1 MEETDK
7 NERNSTT
14 TENSNANNE
23 ELSSPPPPPPPLPQ
37 PIVTKSKVKEEPL
50 KIILP
55 ENFKN
60 VEVEK
65 NFSVVPGKPVV
76 YVPFIF
82 TFLKTQNSKLK
93 NNKAIISS
101 KWTIDGENIE
111 KLLNY
116 SPTTISFIPQKEH
129 SGKELV
135 FEIKISPLIIEQENN
150 GGNNSN
156 NKSSNI
162 FSKLFNRSSSN
173 SNNNNN
179 NNNNNGNNNNNNN
192 SNNNNNK
199 EIPIIIEYKHK
210 ILFEKSREL
219 LKINEPTNN
228 SINNQY
234 RIVQY
239 NILAD
244 CYVSDSWYTN
254 SPSYS
259 LRWNSY
265 RSFMLIEQILQY
277 SADIVGTQEVDRLYW
292 QLFKEMNVRGG
303 YQYFPTYDNIESPS
317 STMGGFDNRYRE
329 GCFIFFKKE
338 RFTLLKGLEIDYT
351 KLNREGQTLLKK
363 ELVEILIQDPIY
375 KSCITHFLEHSS
387 HHVHHALVLL
397 QDKRTKQRIIVVS
410 KHMYWGSQGY
420 NYHIQCVQIHLFTL
434 ILSHFIQVNNLE
446 NNIPIVVC
454 GDFNSSPDDSCY
466 NFMTKGLMAND
477 DHHLT
482 LAGKYQ
488 PAFDSSQ
495 FNNHPEIKS
504 INHNFNFSSAYS
516 SRPNGE
522 PKFTIVSRAFTGNID
537 QIFVSRDRFK
547 VNNVLE
553 LGEKQDYKML
563 PSLTLASDHILLMT
577 DLELLPPSQSS

>member
-1 MEETDK
+1 MEEIDK
-7 NERNSTT
+7 NNITT
-14 TENSNANNE
+14 TENSIKNE
-23 ELSSPPPPPPPLPQ
+23 ELPSSSTPTLPPPPPPLPPQ
-37 PIVTKSKVKEEPL
+37 STIVTNSKVKEEPL

-55 ENFKN
+55 ENFKFG
-60 VEVEK
+60 EAEK
-65 NFSVVPGKPVV
+65 SFSIVPGKPIT

-82 TFLKTQNSKLK
+82 TFKNQNSKLK
-93 NNKAIISS
+93 YSKAIISS
-101 KWTIDGENIE
+101 KWMIDGENIE
-111 KLLNY
+111 KLLHY
-116 SPTTISFIPQKEH
+116 SNNSSTPTISFTPKKEH
-129 SGKELV
+129 SGKELI
-135 FEIKISPLIIEQENN
+135 FEIKISPLIFEQHE
-150 GGNNSN
+150 
-156 NKSSNI
+156 NKSNNI
-162 FSKLFNRSSSN
+162 FSKLFNKSSS

-179 NNNNNGNNNNNNN
+179 SDNN
-192 SNNNNNK
+192 

-219 LKINEPTNN
+219 LKINEPLNN
-228 SINNQY
+228 NVNNQY
-234 RIVQY
+234 RIIQY

-244 CYVSDSWYTN
+244 CYVSDSWYTH

-259 LRWNSY
+259 LRWDSY
-265 RSFMLIEQILQY
+265 RSFLLIEQILQY
-277 SADIVGTQEVDRLYW
+277 KADIVGTQEVDRLYW

-303 YQYFPTYDNIESPS
+303 YDYYPSYSNDSNESPQT
-317 STMGGFDNRYRE
+317 TMGGFNNSYRE

-338 RFTLLKGLEIDYT
+338 RFNLLQGLEIDYT
-351 KLNREGQTLLKK
+351 KLNRPDQKLLKK

-397 QDKRTKQRIIVVS
+397 QDKQTKQKIIVVS

-420 NYHIQCVQIHLFTL
+420 NYHIQCVQIHLFTM
-434 ILSHFIQVNNLE
+434 ILSNFIQVNKLE

-466 NFMTKGLMAND
+466 NFMTKGLIMND

-482 LAGKYQ
+482 LAGKYP
-488 PAFDSSQ
+488 PAFNSSQ
-495 FNNHPEIKS
+495 FDNHPEIKS
-504 INHNFNFSSAYS
+504 IKQDFKFLSSYS
-516 SRPNGE
+516 LRPDGE

-537 QIFVSRDRFK
+537 QIFVSKDRFK

-553 LGEKQDYKML
+553 IGEKQDYKML

-577 DLELLPPSQSS
+577 DLELLPSPQSS